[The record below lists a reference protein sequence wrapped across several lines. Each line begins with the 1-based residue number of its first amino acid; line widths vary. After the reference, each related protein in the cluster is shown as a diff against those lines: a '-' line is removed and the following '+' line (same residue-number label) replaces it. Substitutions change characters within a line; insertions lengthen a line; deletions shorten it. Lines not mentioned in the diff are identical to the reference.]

1 MADDSFKALKDFAG
15 FSDADVGT
23 AGSTRFGLSLLG
35 DKRANIERQ
44 RRRQKKEER
53 KDWWK
58 DLLREGALETAQWSV
73 EEKAEEAEKKGYAAK
88 VNYNNTL
95 ARAESIRAGRKARL
109 EAKQTP
115 LQYITE
121 QYRAALTEQFQKNF
135 PEISM
140 VGINTLIQEEALKLA
155 EKSVG
160 KYTDLE
166 NKAMQGPNIKTIDE
180 DYKKYADIPEDI
192 GSFVL
197 ESVKDWW
204 EGDSE
209 ETINIRTKKA
219 TDALYNTEL
228 GDTLKSMRTSIDA
241 YDLVTSEGY
250 KLIDIIK
257 KAKKQGLWKGN
268 VISDGIKI
276 VTDEVLSPDKTTI
289 QSTTSVIAI
298 TQDPNTGGI
307 MVDPKH
313 NKIVVSTTEQP
324 NDGAYLTATEVSN
337 LLEMVDLDTF
347 PKAYNTVKTMLT
359 PKKGEVR
366 PLYSAQLEVLNYLL
380 ENENYRS
387 KDWQDIKAQTDAFT
401 GWYSSKIQNVTV
413 ENARGQ
419 EVPIGIWNPTDKMW
433 EINPDYVTEAKKRG
447 LDEISQ
453 RALFRKQGHLLDTP
467 VYNSREEYENITALK
482 NAGYKFLPD
491 LIAPTGTSLYNKQE
505 DLYIDWK
512 KNILPP
518 MIKGKEKEDIIFLTD
533 YSSQEIEAMFGISG
547 VENSRMYWNNET
559 SQLFYKPN

>member
-44 RRRQKKEER
+44 RRRQKKEEK
-53 KDWWK
+53 KDWWR
-58 DLLREGALETAQWSV
+58 DLLKGGALKTAQWSV

-95 ARAESIRAGRKARL
+95 TRAESIRAGKKARL

-115 LQYITE
+115 HEYITE
-121 QYRAALTEQFQKNF
+121 QYRAAITEQFQKNF

-140 VGINTLIQEEALKLA
+140 VGINTLIQEQASKLA
-155 EKSVG
+155 EKSVD

-197 ESVKDWW
+197 ESAKDWW

-219 TDALYNTEL
+219 TDALYNTEI

-241 YDLVTSEGY
+241 YDIVTSEGY
-250 KLIDIIK
+250 KLIDIIN

-268 VISDGIKI
+268 VITNGIQTVI
-276 VTDEVLSPDKTTI
+276 DEVLSPDKTTI

-307 MVDPKH
+307 MVDP
-313 NKIVVSTTEQP
+313 NNIITVSTTEQP

-337 LLEMVDLDTF
+337 LLEMVDLDSF
-347 PKAYNTVKTMLT
+347 PEAYETIKTMLT
-359 PKKGEVR
+359 PKKGEIR

-401 GWYSSKIQNVTV
+401 GWYSSKIQNETV
-413 ENARGQ
+413 KNRNGQ
-419 EVPIGIWNPTDKMW
+419 EVPIGIFNKTDKIW
-433 EINPDYVTEAKKRG
+433 EINPDYVTEAQNRE

-467 VYNSREEYENITALK
+467 IYSSIEEYKNITALK

-491 LIAPTGTSLYNKQE
+491 LIAPTGTSLYNEQE
-505 DLYIDWK
+505 DLYNDWK
-512 KNILPP
+512 KNILPSL
-518 MIKGKEKEDIIFLTD
+518 IKGKEKEDIIFLD
-533 YSSQEIEAMFGISG
+533 NYSSQEIEDMFGISG
-547 VENSRMYWNNET
+547 VGNSKLYWNNET
-559 SQLFYKPN
+559 SKLFYKPN